1 MSSRR
6 RPESAHETASDGEGV
21 VRALTLVIGFGI
33 GHCSS
38 QRCAGLPTTHHVR
51 PAPDT
56 HTVTCAACA
65 MPIAMRP
72 SRAVAW
78 LLFKFIVC
86 HRRDHG
92 RDSDRDHTHIGKVES
107 SKPSDTSTVPVN
119 ACPRVPA
126 PPVNALCTLNCRVQK
141 SSTSTFGKH
150 ALALR
155 SRALGKL

>member
-1 MSSRR
+1 MMLNRFPR
-6 RPESAHETASDGEGV
+6 AAAWLAAWRYVRGEARFIIKHNDYIHAGGDADGCPRGGGPSPRTRQPRMAKV
-21 VRALTLVIGFGI
+21 FRALTLVIGFGI

-78 LLFKFIVC
+78 F
-86 HRRDHG
+86 
-92 RDSDRDHTHIGKVES
+92 S
-107 SKPSDTSTVPVN
+107 S
-119 ACPRVPA
+119 
-126 PPVNALCTLNCRVQK
+126 L
-141 SSTSTFGKH
+141 
-150 ALALR
+150 
-155 SRALGKL
+155 

>member
-56 HTVTCAACA
+56 HTDSHLQHAPCPLPCAPAA
-65 MPIAMRP
+65 P
-72 SRAVAW
+72 SRGFQVYSLPYA
-78 LLFKFIVC
+78 IGTT
-86 HRRDHG
+86 HR
-92 RDSDRDHTHIGKVES
+92 K
-107 SKPSDTSTVPVN
+107 
-119 ACPRVPA
+119 
-126 PPVNALCTLNCRVQK
+126 
-141 SSTSTFGKH
+141 
-150 ALALR
+150 
-155 SRALGKL
+155 SRALTPHIIIKQAQLTKVQALSCFEVESYR